1 MNRLAQMLVVFAW
14 ILLAAA
20 LFSLFGLII
29 GSGAGQAVVSLGWLP
44 ETGRVW
50 VTSGVWA
57 VSGLLLLGLS
67 IIYRRLASQ
76 DNAGSHAAW
85 LAGWALLLYAVSSR
99 LAAVSRVLVVVFLVL
114 ALAGWEFRKM
124 IVGRSAETDRGA
136 HPRGAEPR
144 DDAES
149 GDDDASAAAPQG
161 AAPNAAAP
169 EGDDPDNDDPESND
183 TDHTTREVPA
193 PLSVTMRREEALS
206 AEKGC
211 HAGVARE
218 VERVR
223 R

>member
-1 MNRLAQMLVVFAW
+1 MLVVFAW

-99 LAAVSRVLVVVFLVL
+99 LAAVSRVLVVVFLIL

-124 IVGRSAETDRGA
+124 IVGRSAETDRGG
-136 HPRGAEPR
+136 HPRGADPGGDTETG
-144 DDAES
+144 DADSPAAALE
-149 GDDDASAAAPQG
+149 AAAP
-161 AAPNAAAP
+161 NAAP
-169 EGDDPDNDDPESND
+169 EGDDPESNG
-183 TDHTTREVPA
+183 TDHTTREVPD
-193 PLSVTMRREEALS
+193 PLSVTMRREEAPP
-206 AEKGC
+206 AEEEC
-211 HAGVARE
+211 DAGVVRE